1 MTTEERFRQ
10 AIAENGDRI
19 YRICGYYYQCGD
31 DRNDAYQESLIR
43 IWETIGSFRNKSKVS
58 TWIYRVVV
66 NTCLTGIRKEKRRN
80 GLIDHSKAPEEIH
93 IADIATPEADR
104 LAEQKVDFFRRFMQ
118 QLPGLDRMLVS
129 IYLEDLDT
137 REMAEITGLSEA
149 NVRVKIHRIKEMI
162 KKGWEESEHGTR

>member
-19 YRICGYYYQCGD
+19 YRICGYYYPCGD
-31 DRNDAYQESLIR
+31 DRNDAYQEALIR
-43 IWETIGSFRNKSKVS
+43 IWETIGSFKNKSKVS

-66 NTCLTGIRKEKRRN
+66 NTCLSGIRNDKRRK
-80 GLIDHSKAPEEIH
+80 GLIDHSKTPEELH
-93 IADIATPEADR
+93 IADFPTQETDQEAAR
-104 LAEQKVDFFRRFMQ
+104 KVEFFRQFMQ

-129 IYLEDLDT
+129 IYLEGLDT

-149 NVRVKIHRIKEMI
+149 NVRVKIHRIKELI
-162 KKGWEESEHGTR
+162 Y